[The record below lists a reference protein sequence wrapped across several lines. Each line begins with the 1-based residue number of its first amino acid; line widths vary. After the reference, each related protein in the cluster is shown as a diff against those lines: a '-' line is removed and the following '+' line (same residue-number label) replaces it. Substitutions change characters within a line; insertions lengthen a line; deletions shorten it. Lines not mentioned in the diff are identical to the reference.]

1 MVCVDEALRFAVPV
15 LGAHQGGGNAL
26 ARRVAETLDAE
37 PVITTASDAA
47 GTTALDDLGAD
58 LGFRVEP
65 GSDLAAV
72 GAAILSGDRVT
83 FTADQ
88 QWPLPA
94 LPPNVVRT
102 DRPEPGVPAVVVTDS
117 TIDLTERA
125 AVYRP
130 PSLIV
135 GVGTSR
141 GAPAEQIG
149 QLIDGTLAEL
159 GLSAGSVR
167 YIATADVKADEP
179 GLLAAAAGRGWPVV
193 TFPAGRL
200 AAVPVPNPSEVVRRA
215 VGTPSVAEAAAL
227 IEPGATLLAAKRASA
242 HATVA
247 VARGR
252 PRGRLAVIGIG
263 PGARDLMTPR
273 AVAEL
278 RRAAVVVGL
287 DAYLEQVADLLR
299 PGTRVL
305 ASGLGAEQERAAE
318 AVAQA
323 RAGRAVA
330 LIGSG
335 DAGVY
340 AMGSPALEIADDA
353 IDVTVVPGVT
363 AALAVAAVLGAPLG
377 HDHVM
382 ISLSDLHT
390 AWPVIERRITAAAE
404 GDLVTCFYNPASAK
418 RTWQLRRALELLAA
432 HRPPATPVG
441 WVRDASRPGQAAS
454 LSTLRDFD
462 PGQVDM
468 HTLVVVGSS
477 RTRVQ
482 AGRMVTPRDYRWARN
497 RELDRHHGMPWLRR
511 VPAHL
516 PRARDPAWNQ
526 PPAGRPRR
534 SVHRMRRVRGDLPGR
549 RDRGVVM
556 TEVHP
561 SEAQVHPIEAESYR
575 ILRSRI
581 DLSALPPLTRA
592 VTERVIHATAD
603 FDYVTDLVCDEAAL
617 AAGVAALRRDA
628 PVIAD
633 VAMVAAGITGYPV
646 TCKIGDSLCARL
658 ARTANITLSAAAVRL
673 AHGEAGPGAIWLV
686 GCAPTALAE
695 IMSRQVE
702 PALVIGVPVGFV
714 GAADAKDDLRA
725 SGLPALSNVSEK
737 GGSAVAVAAFNALL
751 RVARAPAVAGPA
763 EAGPA
768 DPEPAR

>member
-1 MVCVDEALRFAVPV
+1 M
-15 LGAHQGGGNAL
+15 
-26 ARRVAETLDAE
+26 
-37 PVITTASDAA
+37 
-47 GTTALDDLGAD
+47 
-58 LGFRVEP
+58 
-65 GSDLAAV
+65 
-72 GAAILSGDRVT
+72 
-83 FTADQ
+83 
-88 QWPLPA
+88 
-94 LPPNVVRT
+94 
-102 DRPEPGVPAVVVTDS
+102 
-117 TIDLTERA
+117 
-125 AVYRP
+125 
-130 PSLIV
+130 
-135 GVGTSR
+135 
-141 GAPAEQIG
+141 
-149 QLIDGTLAEL
+149 
-159 GLSAGSVR
+159 
-167 YIATADVKADEP
+167 ATADVKADEP

-278 RRAAVVVGL
+278 RRSAVVAGL
-287 DAYLEQVADLLR
+287 DVYLEQVADLLR

-340 AMGSPALEIADDA
+340 AMGSPALEIADDS

-363 AALAVAAVLGAPLG
+363 AALATAAVLGAPLG

-404 GDLVTCFYNPASAK
+404 GDLVTCFYNPASKK
-418 RTWQLRRALELLAA
+418 RAWQLRRALELLAA

-454 LSTLRDFD
+454 LSTLREFD
-462 PGQVDM
+462 PGLADM

-482 AGRMVTPRDYRWARN
+482 AGRMVTPRDYRWA
-497 RELDRHHGMPWLRR
+497 
-511 VPAHL
+511 
-516 PRARDPAWNQ
+516 
-526 PPAGRPRR
+526 
-534 SVHRMRRVRGDLPGR
+534 
-549 RDRGVVM
+549 
-556 TEVHP
+556 
-561 SEAQVHPIEAESYR
+561 ES
-575 ILRSRI
+575 
-581 DLSALPPLTRA
+581 
-592 VTERVIHATAD
+592 
-603 FDYVTDLVCDEAAL
+603 
-617 AAGVAALRRDA
+617 
-628 PVIAD
+628 
-633 VAMVAAGITGYPV
+633 
-646 TCKIGDSLCARL
+646 
-658 ARTANITLSAAAVRL
+658 
-673 AHGEAGPGAIWLV
+673 
-686 GCAPTALAE
+686 
-695 IMSRQVE
+695 
-702 PALVIGVPVGFV
+702 
-714 GAADAKDDLRA
+714 
-725 SGLPALSNVSEK
+725 
-737 GGSAVAVAAFNALL
+737 
-751 RVARAPAVAGPA
+751 
-763 EAGPA
+763 
-768 DPEPAR
+768 